1 MHANRICRK
10 NKKMFDLIRTFFF
23 ELKKKAVK
31 SGTISSSEK
40 YGYRINYL

>member
-1 MHANRICRK
+1 MPTEYVGRI
-10 NKKMFDLIRTFFF
+10 KKMFDLIRTFF
-23 ELKKKAVK
+23 LIKKKAVK

>member
-10 NKKMFDLIRTFFF
+10 N
-23 ELKKKAVK
+23 KKKAVK

>member
-1 MHANRICRK
+1 MHANRIYRK
-10 NKKMFDLIRTFFF
+10 NKKMFDLIRTFF
-23 ELKKKAVK
+23 LNLKKAVK